1 VTSRRSNRGTWNFRW
16 DRILDGD
23 EFHLMMDGWKQSS
36 SRLDTYERPPRLK
49 VESLS
54 PIAHSRLAEKL
65 DAELPE
71 PYKTN
76 YYRRKLKE
84 WKTRTPTAEVEARK
98 HLALALYRVT
108 DGTRKR
114 HVWCLLLGID
124 ERRFARLKDE
134 GKKLSLGGG
143 ITNRKE

>member
-1 VTSRRSNRGTWNFRW
+1 MTSRWSNRRNWNLRW

-23 EFHLMMDGWKQSS
+23 EFHLMMDGWKQNESQ
-36 SRLDTYERPPRLK
+36 LGTYERPPRLK

-71 PYKTN
+71 PYTTD
-76 YYRRKLKE
+76 YYRGKLRK
-84 WKTRTPTAEVEARK
+84 WKTRTPMADTEARR

-108 DGTRKR
+108 GGKR

-134 GKKLSLGGG
+134 GKKLSLGDG
-143 ITNRKE
+143 IDNREE

>member
-1 VTSRRSNRGTWNFRW
+1 
-16 DRILDGD
+16 
-23 EFHLMMDGWKQSS
+23 MDGWKQ
-36 SRLDTYERPPRLK
+36 RWTPFHGGTYERPPRLK

-71 PYKTN
+71 QYTTD
-76 YYRRKLKE
+76 YYRRKLRE
-84 WKTRTPTAEVEARK
+84 WKTRTPTTDAEART

-108 DGTRKR
+108 GSRR